1 MNLQGVTMSTL
12 TLSDKPSVD
21 RYLSEEDVLREL
33 RRQKQEQLIQIS
45 SKFDVLKERVVNFA
59 TSESGIF
66 KGLLVTGPA
75 GIGKSVTIEQA
86 LKEANDITQKQT
98 YQMVKGKVSAVGFY
112 AALFFNRQKNRI
124 IWFDDVSGILDDETS
139 LEILKAATS
148 RQFEPRKI
156 TWGKAQST
164 FFRDNDIP
172 NDFEYKGHIIISTN
186 RNVSPAAQTKKM
198 KDHYS
203 AITSRMPPT
212 DLTLSKKETFIWT
225 EYLIK
230 ERGMLSENCISHK
243 GGFSEAVIKDTLDYL
258 YNHQHELHELT
269 PRIAD
274 AIAGARF
281 EWGPEKG
288 YEADKWIVVADQTTG
303 RYKKEGAE

>member
-1 MNLQGVTMSTL
+1 MSTL
-12 TLSDKPSVD
+12 TLADAPITD
-21 RYLSEEDVLREL
+21 RYQSEEDVIRAL
-33 RRQKQEQLIQIS
+33 RRQKQEQLLQIS
-45 SKFDVLKERVVNFA
+45 NKFDVLKERVINFA

-86 LKEANDITQKQT
+86 LKEANEITKKQT
-98 YQMVKGKVSAVGFY
+98 YQLVKGKVSAVGFY

-148 RQFEPRKI
+148 RQFEPRTI

-164 FFRDNDIP
+164 YFRDNNID
-172 NDFEYKGHIIISTN
+172 NSFDYQGHIIISTN
-186 RNVSPAAQTKKM
+186 KNVSPASQTKKM
-198 KDHYS
+198 RDHFS

-230 ERGMLSENCISHK
+230 ERGMLGERCISHK
-243 GGFSEAVIKDTLDYL
+243 GGFSDAVVKDTLDYL
-258 YNHQHELHELT
+258 YDHQHELHELT

-274 AIAGARF
+274 AIAGARY

-303 RYKKEGAE
+303 RFKKEGVE

>member
-1 MNLQGVTMSTL
+1 MSTL
-12 TLSDKPSVD
+12 TLADKPSID
-21 RYLSEEDVLREL
+21 RYLSEEDVLLEL
-33 RRQKQEQLIQIS
+33 RRQKQEQLIQIQN
-45 SKFDVLKERVVNFA
+45 KFDVLKERVINFA

-86 LKEANDITQKQT
+86 LKEANEITKKQT
-98 YQMVKGKVSAVGFY
+98 YQLVKGKVSAVGFY
-112 AALFFNRQKNRI
+112 ASLYFNRQKNRI

-172 NDFEYKGHIIISTN
+172 NDFEYQGHIIISTN

-230 ERGMLSENCISHK
+230 ERGMLGEHCISHK
-243 GGFSEAVIKDTLDYL
+243 GGFSDAVVKDTLDYL
-258 YNHQHELHELT
+258 YKHQNELHELT

-288 YEADKWIVVADQTTG
+288 YETNKWIVVADQTTG
-303 RYKKEGAE
+303 RYKKEGNE

>member
-1 MNLQGVTMSTL
+1 MSTL
-12 TLSDKPSVD
+12 TLADAPITD
-21 RYLSEEDVLREL
+21 RYQSEEDVIREL
-33 RRQKQEQLIQIS
+33 RRQKQEQLLQIS
-45 SKFDVLKERVVNFA
+45 NKFDVLKERVINFA

-86 LKEANDITQKQT
+86 LKEANEITKKQT
-98 YQMVKGKVSAVGFY
+98 YQLVKGKVSAVGFY

-148 RQFEPRKI
+148 RQHEPRKI

-164 FFRDNDIP
+164 YFRDNNID
-172 NDFEYKGHIIISTN
+172 NEFLYQGHIIISTN

-198 KDHYS
+198 KDHFS

-230 ERGMLSENCISHK
+230 ERSMLGENCISHK
-243 GGFSEAVIKDTLDYL
+243 GGFSDAVVKDTLDYL
-258 YNHQHELHELT
+258 YKHQHELHELT

-288 YEADKWIVVADQTTG
+288 YESDKWIIVADQTTG
-303 RYKKEGAE
+303 RFKKEGVE

>member
-1 MNLQGVTMSTL
+1 MSTL
-12 TLSDKPSVD
+12 TLADKPSID
-21 RYLSEEDVLREL
+21 RYLSEEDVIREL
-33 RRQKQEQLIQIS
+33 RRQKQEQLIQIQN
-45 SKFDVLKERVVNFA
+45 KFDVLKERVINFA
-59 TSESGIF
+59 ISESGIF

-86 LKEANDITQKQT
+86 LKEANEITKKQT
-98 YQMVKGKVSAVGFY
+98 YQLVKGKVSAVGFY
-112 AALFFNRQKNRI
+112 AALYFNRQKNRI
-124 IWFDDVSGILDDETS
+124 IWFDDVSGILDDESS

-156 TWGKAQST
+156 SWGKAQST
-164 FFRDNDIP
+164 YFRDNDIP
-172 NDFEYKGHIIISTN
+172 NEFEYQGHIIISTN

-198 KDHYS
+198 KDHFS

-243 GGFSEAVIKDTLDYL
+243 GGFSDAVVKDTLDYL
-258 YNHQHELHELT
+258 YKYQNELHELT

-288 YEADKWIVVADQTTG
+288 YESDKWIVVADQTTG

>member
-1 MNLQGVTMSTL
+1 MSTL
-12 TLSDKPSVD
+12 TLADKPSVD
-21 RYLSEEDVLREL
+21 RYLSEEDVLRAL
-33 RRQKQEQLIQIS
+33 RKQKQDQLQHIQE
-45 SKFDVLKERVVNFA
+45 KFDTLRDRVLNFA

-86 LKEANDITQKQT
+86 LKEANEITKKQT
-98 YQMVKGKVSAVGFY
+98 YQLVKGKVSSVGFY
-112 AALFFNRQKNRI
+112 AALYKNRQKNRI

-148 RQFEPRKI
+148 RQYEPRTI
-156 TWGKAQST
+156 SWGKAQST

-172 NDFEYKGHIIISTN
+172 NSFDYQGHLIISTN
-186 RNVSPAAQTKKM
+186 KNVSPTSQSKKM
-198 KDHYS
+198 KDHFS

-230 ERGMLSENCISHK
+230 ERGMLGEKCISFE
-243 GGFSEAVIKDTLDYL
+243 GGYSDAVVTDTLDYL

-274 AIAGARF
+274 AIAGARH

-288 YEADKWIVVADQTTG
+288 HPRDKWKIVADQTTG
-303 RYKKEGAE
+303 RFKKEGIE

>member
-1 MNLQGVTMSTL
+1 MT
-12 TLSDKPSVD
+12 TLSLADKPSTD
-21 RYLSEEDVLREL
+21 RYLSEEDVLRAI
-33 RRQKQEQLIQIS
+33 RKQKQDQLDQIS
-45 SKFDVLKERVVNFA
+45 KKFDILKERVINFA

-86 LKEANDITQKQT
+86 LKEANEITKKQT
-98 YQMVKGKVSAVGFY
+98 YQLVKGKVSAVGFY
-112 AALFFNRQKNRI
+112 AALYKNRQKNRI

-148 RQFEPRKI
+148 RQYEPRTI
-156 TWGKAQST
+156 SWGKAQST

-172 NDFEYKGHIIISTN
+172 NSFDYQGHLIISTN
-186 RNVSPAAQTKKM
+186 KNVSPAAQTKKM
-198 KDHYS
+198 KDHFS

-225 EYLIK
+225 EYLIT
-230 ERGMLSENCISHK
+230 ERGMLSENCISYP
-243 GGFSEAVIKDTLDYL
+243 GGFSDAVVKDTLDYL
-258 YNHQHELHELT
+258 YDHQQDLHELT

-288 YEADKWIVVADQTTG
+288 YEADKWMVVADQTTG
-303 RYKKEGAE
+303 RFKKEGVE

>member
-1 MNLQGVTMSTL
+1 MSTL
-12 TLSDKPSVD
+12 TLADKPSVD

-33 RRQKQEQLIQIS
+33 RRQKQEQLIQIQN
-45 SKFDVLKERVVNFA
+45 KFDVLKERVINFA

-86 LKEANDITQKQT
+86 LKEANKITKKQT
-98 YQMVKGKVSAVGFY
+98 YQLVKGKVSSVGFY
-112 AALFFNRQKNRI
+112 AALYKNHQKNRI

-148 RQFEPRKI
+148 RQFEPRTI

-172 NDFEYKGHIIISTN
+172 NSFDYQGHIIISTN

-198 KDHYS
+198 RDHYS

-243 GGFSEAVIKDTLDYL
+243 GGFSDAVVKDTLDYL

-288 YEADKWIVVADQTTG
+288 YEANKWLVVADQTTG
-303 RYKKEGAE
+303 RFKKEGSE